1 MKHITELSVRS
12 YECDSYGHVNNAVYL
27 NYLEFARMDF
37 LDASGFRYKDFVA
50 AGFFL
55 YVTHIDIRYRAS
67 AFLGDRLF
75 IESEPVELKLVR
87 GKFRQIIRKEDGTV
101 CAEALVEWASVS
113 SSGRPSRI
121 PEEFMVER
129 LVPAPAAESGN

>member
-50 AGFFL
+50 AGF
-55 YVTHIDIRYRAS
+55 T
-67 AFLGDRLF
+67 
-75 IESEPVELKLVR
+75 
-87 GKFRQIIRKEDGTV
+87 
-101 CAEALVEWASVS
+101 
-113 SSGRPSRI
+113 
-121 PEEFMVER
+121 PEEYR
-129 LVPAPAAESGN
+129 LITENDRMPYKVRFWLLEEIAKWFDKP